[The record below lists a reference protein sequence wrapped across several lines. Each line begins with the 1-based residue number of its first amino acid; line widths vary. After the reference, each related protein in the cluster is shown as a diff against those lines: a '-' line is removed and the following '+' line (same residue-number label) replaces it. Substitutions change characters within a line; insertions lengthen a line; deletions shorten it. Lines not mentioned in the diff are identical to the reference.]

1 MEKNSGQ
8 RYALRQPDPQAP
20 VRPGGFPPLPQQ
32 NPRWK
37 EAGMDRAGNLQVAA
51 AYCRQCNESM
61 VNVLMQDLTLVFL
74 YVSAC

>member
-1 MEKNSGQ
+1 
-8 RYALRQPDPQAP
+8 
-20 VRPGGFPPLPQQ
+20 
-32 NPRWK
+32 
-37 EAGMDRAGNLQVAA
+37 MDRAGNLQVAA